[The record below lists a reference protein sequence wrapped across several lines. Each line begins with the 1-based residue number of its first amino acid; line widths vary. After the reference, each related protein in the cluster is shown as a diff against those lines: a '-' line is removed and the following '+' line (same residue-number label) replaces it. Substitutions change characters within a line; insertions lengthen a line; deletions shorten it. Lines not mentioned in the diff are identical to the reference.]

1 MTVALYPGT
10 FDPPTLG
17 HLDIVQR
24 GVRLFDRVV
33 IAVGARIDKQ
43 TLLTPEQRVE
53 LLRETVA
60 GLENCEV
67 VPFEGLIV
75 NFAREQGA
83 DVLLRGIRNS
93 TDYEY
98 ESQMALTNRRLAP
111 GLETVF
117 LPASP
122 DHTFLSSTLIK
133 EVLAAGGAIE
143 EFVPG
148 VVAKALRDAW
158 QR

>member
-1 MTVALYPGT
+1 VTVALYPGT

-17 HLDIVQR
+17 HLDIVER
-24 GVRLFDRVV
+24 GARLFDRVV
-33 IAVGARIDKQ
+33 IAAGARIDKK
-43 TLLTPEQRVE
+43 TLLTPEQRVD
-53 LLRETVA
+53 LMRQTVA
-60 GLENCEV
+60 HLGNCEV
-67 VPFEGLIV
+67 LPFEGLVV

-83 DVLLRGIRNS
+83 DVLLRGIRNP

-98 ESQMALTNRRLAP
+98 ENQMALTNRRLAP

-133 EVLAAGGAIE
+133 EVLAAGGDIE
-143 EFVPG
+143 EFVPK
-148 VVAKALRDAW
+148 VVAEALREAW

>member
-1 MTVALYPGT
+1 MTVALYPGS

-17 HLDIVQR
+17 HLEILER
-24 GVRLFDRVV
+24 CTRLFVRVV
-33 IAVGARIDKQ
+33 IDVGARIDKKN
-43 TLLTPEQRVE
+43 LLTPEQRVD

-60 GLENCEV
+60 GLGHCEV
-67 VPFEGLIV
+67 LPFEGLIV

-98 ESQMALTNRRLAP
+98 ENQMALTNRRLAP

-133 EVLAAGGAIE
+133 EVLAAGGEIE
-143 EFVPG
+143 EFVPK
-148 VVAKALRDAW
+148 VVAKALREAW